1 MPIGGTTSTSMTD
14 PLFPQVELLRAVDFA
29 AEKHRDQRRKG
40 ADRSPYINHPI
51 AVAKLL
57 AQVGGLSDLPTLQA
71 ALLHDTI
78 EDTKTTPDELEKEFG
93 AEVRDLVVEVTDDKL
108 LPKAERK
115 RLQIKHAPHL
125 SERARVIKIADKICN
140 ILDLTHSPPTDW
152 VLERRVEYLDWADNV
167 VAGCRGVNERLE
179 RRFDEVMESTR
190 EVLVVGGDELS
201 EKE

>member
-1 MPIGGTTSTSMTD
+1 MSDS
-14 PLFPQVELLRAVDFA
+14 LSPQAEILLTVSFS
-29 AEKHRDQRRKG
+29 AEKHRTQKRKD
-40 ADRSPYINHPI
+40 ADESPYINHPI

-57 AQVGGLSDLPTLQA
+57 SQVGKVSDLPTLKA

-78 EDTKTTPDELEKEFG
+78 EDTDTTADELEKKFG
-93 AEVRDLVVEVTDDKL
+93 IEVSELVMEVTDDKN

-115 RLQIKHAPHL
+115 RLQVEHS
-125 SERARVIKIADKICN
+125 SELTKRAKMIKIADKTCN
-140 ILDLTHSPPTDW
+140 ILDITHSPPTSW
-152 VLERRVEYLDWADNV
+152 SLERRVEYLHWADKV

-179 RRFDEVMESTR
+179 RRFDEVMKSAR

>member
-1 MPIGGTTSTSMTD
+1 MTD
-14 PLFPQVELLRAVDFA
+14 SLFPQVELLRAVDFA
-29 AEKHRDQRRKG
+29 ADKHRDQRRKD

-57 AQVGGLSDLPTLQA
+57 AQVGGLSDLLTLQA
-71 ALLHDTI
+71 AILHDTI

-93 AEVRDLVVEVTDDKL
+93 VEVRDLVVEVTDDKL

-140 ILDLTHSPPTDW
+140 ILDITHSPPTDW
-152 VLERRVEYLDWADNV
+152 ALERRVEYINWAGNV
-167 VAGCRGVNERLE
+167 VAGCRGVNERIE
-179 RRFDEVMESTR
+179 RRFDEVMER
-190 EVLVVGGDELS
+190 ARRVNDLECVLDSFV
-201 EKE
+201 

>member
-1 MPIGGTTSTSMTD
+1 MTD
-14 PLFPQVELLRAVDFA
+14 SLFPQVELLRAVYFA
-29 AEKHRDQRRKG
+29 AERHRDQRRKG

-115 RLQIKHAPHL
+115 RLQIEHAPHL

-140 ILDLTHSPPTDW
+140 ILDVTHSPPTDW
-152 VLERRVEYLDWADNV
+152 ALERRVEYLDWADNV

-201 EKE
+201 ENKSR